1 MHSIILMGPPGAGK
15 STVGKYLSKELD
27 LPLIDTDRLI
37 EEKEGRSISEIFLAD
52 GEDGFRAI
60 EKKIVLDVLKMED
73 HIIALGGGSVL
84 DIDVQKELAKFAN
97 VVFLDVSISNAAPRV
112 GFNRERPLLVGN
124 PRQQWLQ
131 LMEKRRGIYES
142 LAKRTVLTDNRK
154 ANEVA
159 HEIAQGVRK

>member
-112 GFNRERPLLVGN
+112 GFKRERPLLVGN

-159 HEIAQGVRK
+159 HEIAQGVRT